1 MKVAVFQHAGNEPP
15 GLFET
20 IFAERGVAVEYV
32 RLDETGEL
40 PPVDASHLLFL
51 GGPMSVNDEE
61 EYPYLRDEKALIR
74 SSVREER
81 PVLGICL
88 GAQLIAAAFG
98 AAVYPTVPEVGWH
111 AIAST
116 GEGAFARFPGSFRAF
131 QLHGETF
138 DIPSG
143 GTLLCTGDAVQNQAF
158 FVGSAVAL
166 QFHLE
171 PTAEIIEGWICD
183 LPGSEQAAIRRD
195 TVEYLPESGRLCRL
209 IADGFL
215 RR

>member
-1 MKVAVFQHAGNEPP
+1 MKVAVFQHAGNEPL

-20 IFAERGVAVEYV
+20 IFAERGVTFEYV
-32 RLDETGEL
+32 RLDEARDL
-40 PPVDASHLLFL
+40 PPVDASHLIFL

-61 EYPYLRDEKALIR
+61 QYPYLREEKALIR
-74 SSVREER
+74 SYVREER

-98 AAVYPTVPEVGWH
+98 AAVYPTVPEIGWH
-111 AIAST
+111 AITST
-116 GEGAFARFPGSFRAF
+116 GEGVFARFPDRFRAF

-138 DIPSG
+138 DVPPG
-143 GTLLCTGDAVQNQAF
+143 GTLLCIGDAVQNQAF
-158 FVGSAVAL
+158 SVGSAVAL

-171 PTAEIIEGWICD
+171 PDVEIIEGWTRG
-183 LPGSEQAAIRRD
+183 LPEDEQATIRRD
-195 TVEYLPESGRLCRL
+195 TAEYLSESSRLCRL
-209 IADGFL
+209 IADDFL